1 MKIVEIKIFRVD
13 LPLAIPFLHFSSG
26 QIDTL
31 QEVVAAVSTDTDVV
45 GYGEVRG
52 NSPYLTGDTPDRA
65 VAAASYIARLLIG
78 ESLDGFPSLIRRT
91 QEAIVG
97 NSGAKA
103 LLDIALHDAYA
114 KALGIPVTT
123 LLGGRMRNSLPSDVS
138 IAFAAP
144 EKAAS
149 EACTVVGEGYTVIKV
164 RVGMG
169 SESDKARLTA
179 VRDTIDEEKP
189 KGHEVILAAD
199 ANGAWTAK
207 EAVALLRQWEHFRLG
222 FIEQPVPGED
232 IAGLRFVRE
241 NSGIPVM
248 ADESAHG
255 PKEILRLIESQAVD
269 LIHFKA
275 CKAGGLFP
283 LRTMMALAEAAGIS
297 YMMGQT
303 SEGML
308 ATAAAVHAGAASRA
322 KYFEVNSDR
331 RIASQPFCGLAL
343 RGGSVTVPHGP
354 GLGIEVDEEALRC
367 VAVIR

>member
-1 MKIVEIKIFRVD
+1 
-13 LPLAIPFLHFSSG
+13 
-26 QIDTL
+26 
-31 QEVVAAVSTDTDVV
+31 
-45 GYGEVRG
+45 
-52 NSPYLTGDTPDRA
+52 
-65 VAAASYIARLLIG
+65 
-78 ESLDGFPSLIRRT
+78 
-91 QEAIVG
+91 
-97 NSGAKA
+97 
-103 LLDIALHDAYA
+103 
-114 KALGIPVTT
+114 
-123 LLGGRMRNSLPSDVS
+123 
-138 IAFAAP
+138 
-144 EKAAS
+144 
-149 EACTVVGEGYTVIKV
+149 
-164 RVGMG
+164 MG
-169 SESDKARLTA
+169 SESDKSRLTA
-179 VRDTIDEEKP
+179 VRDAIDEEP

-331 RIASQPFCGLAL
+331 RIASQPFSGLEL
-343 RGGSVTVPHGP
+343 RDGCVTVPQRP
-354 GLGIEVDEEALRC
+354 GLGIEVDERALRC